1 MSSAIQ
7 QHTPEWFEAKKSR
20 VGASEIAGLVYH
32 YCQDELKEL
41 GISFEPYNT
50 ALQTYC
56 KIKFGVELPFP
67 EILSKWGLGMEPYIF
82 QRFKHLLVTETTLET
97 VNNED
102 PELTYKYPKK
112 HYSILAEQTKD
123 FVIKDDLVA
132 CSPDGYLEISE
143 GETIR
148 DFDNQVTINKS
159 WGRGVLEMKTAS
171 FSQRAEFKDG
181 FKWPYIFQMQYQ
193 MMTCDINYGVGA
205 VLLPK
210 NIWEN
215 EDFQK
220 GYILGMFKAYDEGN
234 IIGAIAEGY
243 GFGKRLEV
251 QMESIFDLKY
261 FVYAKKPALIDLIK
275 LALERFR
282 NHLENNILPNPYK
295 GEKQTLIA
303 NEKQILAMIHP
314 QRFGEIAANEEQE
327 ALLNDMMFLQA
338 EKKKIETEE
347 SGLRNQIIHLM
358 QDNIAITS
366 SSYQAKFDSRNALRF
381 KKIN

>member
-1 MSSAIQ
+1 MSKIQ
-7 QHTPEWFEAKKSR
+7 QHTPEWFEAKKTR
-20 VGASEIAGLVYH
+20 VGASEIAGLVHH
-32 YCQDELKEL
+32 YCQKELADL

-67 EILSKWGLGMEPYIF
+67 EVLSKWGLGMEPYILERLQSLF
-82 QRFKHLLVTETTLET
+82 VTEKRLKAG
-97 VNNED
+97 ED
-102 PELTYKYPKK
+102 PKLSYKYIGTN
-112 HYSILAEQTKD
+112 YSIFPMPTKD

-132 CSPDGYLEISE
+132 CSPDGYLEIEEDES
-143 GETIR
+143 IR
-148 DFDNQVTINKS
+148 DFDNQVTINLS

-171 FSQRAEFKDG
+171 FSQKAEFKDG

-193 MMTCDINYGVGA
+193 MMVCDCNWGIGA

-210 NIWEN
+210 NPWEN
-215 EDFQK
+215 EDFHK
-220 GYILGMFKAYDEGN
+220 GYILGMLKAYNEGSLT
-234 IIGAIAEGY
+234 GTIAQGY

-251 QMESIFDLKY
+251 QMESIFDLQY

-282 NHLENNILPNPYK
+282 NHLESNILPKPYQ
-295 GEKQTLIA
+295 GTKQTLIC
-303 NEKQILAMIHP
+303 NEKQVLAMIHP

-327 ALLNDMMFLQA
+327 ALLNEMMFLQA
-338 EKKKIETEE
+338 EKKKIEIEE
-347 SGLRNQIIHLM
+347 GNLRNQITHSM

-366 SSYQAKFDSRNALRF
+366 QSYQAKFDSRNALRF

>member
-7 QHTPEWFEAKKSR
+7 QHTPEWLEAKKSR
-20 VGASEIAGLVYH
+20 VGASEIAGIVHH
-32 YCQDELKEL
+32 YCQKELADL

-67 EILSKWGLGMEPYIF
+67 EVLSKWGLGMEPYIL
-82 QRFKHLLVTETTLET
+82 QRLKSLLVTKTTEELVE
-97 VNNED
+97 NKD
-102 PELTYKYPKK
+102 PELSYKYLRR
-112 HYSILAEQTKD
+112 HYSILTTQTKD
-123 FVIKDDLVA
+123 FVIKDDFVA
-132 CSPDGYLEISE
+132 CSPDGYLEISK
-143 GETIR
+143 GESIR
-148 DFDNQVTINKS
+148 DFDDQVTINES
-159 WGRGVLEMKTAS
+159 WGRGILEMKTTS

-193 MMTCDINYGVGA
+193 MMACDCNWGIGA
-205 VLLPK
+205 VLIPVEP
-210 NIWEN
+210 WEN
-215 EDFQK
+215 EDFKK
-220 GYILGMFKAYDEGN
+220 GYILAKLEGEEVSL
-234 IIGAIAEGY
+234 EGHNY
-243 GFGKRLEV
+243 GKRFHELFEL
-251 QMESIFDLKY
+251 QY
-261 FVYAKKPALIDLIK
+261 FIYAKKPALVDLIN
-275 LALERFR
+275 LALMRFR

-295 GEKQTLIA
+295 GPKQTIIA

-347 SGLRNQIIHLM
+347 SGLKNQIMHLM

>member
-1 MSSAIQ
+1 MSSTIQ
-7 QHTPEWFEAKKSR
+7 QHSPEWLEAKKTR
-20 VGASEIAGLVYH
+20 VGASEIAGLVHY
-32 YCQDELKEL
+32 YCQKELRDL

-67 EILSKWGLGMEPYIF
+67 EILSKWGLGMEPYILERF
-82 QRFKHLLVTETTLET
+82 QSSLVTKITEELVE
-97 VNNED
+97 NEN

-112 HYSILAEQTKD
+112 HYLILATQTKD

-143 GETIR
+143 GETII
-148 DFDNQVTINKS
+148 DFDNQVTINQS

-181 FKWPYIFQMQYQ
+181 FKWPYIFQHQYQ
-193 MMTCDINYGVGA
+193 MIVCDCNWGIGV

-210 NIWEN
+210 EPWEN

-220 GYILGMFKAYDEGN
+220 GYI
-234 IIGAIAEGY
+234 IANLECEEVSLMGHRY
-243 GFGKRLEV
+243 GEKFHDL
-251 QMESIFDLKY
+251 FDLQY

-314 QRFGEIAANEEQE
+314 QRFGEIVANEEQE
-327 ALLNDMMFLQA
+327 ALLNDMMFLQT
-338 EKKKIETEE
+338 EKKKIEVEE
-347 SGLRNQIIHLM
+347 CGLKNQIMQLM
-358 QDNIAITS
+358 QDNIAIIGKN
-366 SSYQAKFDSRNALRF
+366 YQAKFDSRNSLRF
-381 KKIN
+381 KKINQ

>member
-7 QHTPEWFEAKKSR
+7 QHTPEWLEAKKTR
-20 VGASEIAGLVYH
+20 VGASEIAGLVYY
-32 YCQDELKEL
+32 YCKKELADL

-67 EILSKWGLGMEPYIF
+67 EILSKWGLGMEPYILERF
-82 QRFKHLLVTETTLET
+82 QFLFLTKTT
-97 VNNED
+97 
-102 PELTYKYPKK
+102 
-112 HYSILAEQTKD
+112 ATKD

-132 CSPDGYLEISE
+132 CSPDGYLKIRESE
-143 GETIR
+143 SIR
-148 DFDNQVTINKS
+148 DFDDQVTINSS

-171 FSQRAEFKDG
+171 FSQKAEFKDG

-193 MMTCDINYGVGA
+193 MIVCDCNWGIGT
-205 VLLPK
+205 VLMPK
-210 NIWEN
+210 EPWEN

-220 GYILGMFKAYDEGN
+220 GYILGKIESGNKEGLDE
-234 IIGAIAEGY
+234 
-243 GFGKRLEV
+243 L
-251 QMESIFDLKY
+251 FDLQY
-261 FVYAKKPALIDLIK
+261 FIYAKKPALVALIK

-295 GEKQTLIA
+295 GEKQILIA

-314 QRFGEIAANEEQE
+314 ERFGEIVANEEQE

-338 EKKKIETEE
+338 EKKKIEVEE
-347 SGLRNQIIHLM
+347 CGLKNQIMQLM
-358 QDNIAITS
+358 QDNIAIIGKN
-366 SSYQAKFDSRNALRF
+366 YQAKFDSRNALRF
-381 KKIN
+381 KKINQ

>member
-82 QRFKHLLVTETTLET
+82 QRFKHLFVTETTEEF
-97 VNNED
+97 VENEN
-102 PELTYKYPKK
+102 PELSYKYPKK

-132 CSPDGYLEISE
+132 CSPDGYVEIAK
-143 GETIR
+143 GESIR

-159 WGRGVLEMKTAS
+159 WGRGVLEMKTTS
-171 FSQRAEFKDG
+171 FSQKAEFKDG
-181 FKWPYIFQMQYQ
+181 FKWPYIFQNQYQ
-193 MMTCDINYGVGA
+193 MMVCDINWGIGA
-205 VLLPK
+205 VLIPVEP
-210 NIWEN
+210 WEN

-220 GYILGMFKAYDEGN
+220 GYILANLEWGSGN
-234 IIGAIAEGY
+234 RDGHNY
-243 GFGKRLEV
+243 GQKFHDLFE
-251 QMESIFDLKY
+251 LKY
-261 FVYAKKPALIDLIK
+261 FIYAKKPALIALIK
-275 LALERFR
+275 LALERFS

-295 GEKQTLIA
+295 GPKQTIID

-366 SSYQAKFDSRNALRF
+366 TSYQAKFDSRNALRF